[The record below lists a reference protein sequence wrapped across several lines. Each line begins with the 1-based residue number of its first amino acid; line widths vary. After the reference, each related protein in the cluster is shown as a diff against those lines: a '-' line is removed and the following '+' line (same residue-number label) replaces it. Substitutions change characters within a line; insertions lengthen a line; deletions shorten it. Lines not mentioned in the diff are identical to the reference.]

1 MAEEKE
7 LREEPKEADAA
18 ASAQASD
25 KRKRRKMVITRGKRK
40 EAIARASIKEGN
52 GKIYIN
58 GRMLS
63 SYDSPF
69 LHEVVNEPLNFVT
82 LRNFDIHINVHGGG
96 FSGQAQ
102 AARTAIARAIVK
114 FTKDDKLKAQFTQYD
129 RSFLVEDPRRVEPKK
144 FKGPKARARFT
155 KSYR

>member
-1 MAEEKE
+1 MADEQ
-7 LREEPKEADAA
+7 LQQKEAAGA
-18 ASAQASD
+18 E
-25 KRKRRKMVITRGKRK
+25 KKKRRKVLVTRGKRK
-40 EAIARASIKEGN
+40 EAIARAAITEGT
-52 GKIYIN
+52 GRIFIN
-58 GRMLS
+58 GAVLS

-69 LHEVVNEPLNFVT
+69 LKEVVTEPLNFVE
-82 LRNFDIHINVHGGG
+82 LRNFDIKINVRGGG

-102 AARTAIARAIVK
+102 AVRTAVARAIIK
-114 FTKDDKLKAQFTQYD
+114 FTKDDKLKEKFLEYD

>member
-52 GKIYIN
+52 GKIY
-58 GRMLS
+58 
-63 SYDSPF
+63 
-69 LHEVVNEPLNFVT
+69 
-82 LRNFDIHINVHGGG
+82 INVHGGG